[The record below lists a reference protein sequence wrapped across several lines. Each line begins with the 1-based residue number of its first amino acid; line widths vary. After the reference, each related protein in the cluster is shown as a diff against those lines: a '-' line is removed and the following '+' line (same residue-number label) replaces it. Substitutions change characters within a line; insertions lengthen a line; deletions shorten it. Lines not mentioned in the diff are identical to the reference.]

1 MAVIA
6 PGLIESRSPRRFW
19 FMAPAACRC
28 SSAASSEAS
37 RPMRLAVAAAWRRT
51 AEVCSRTKSDSFSSI
66 GLDGCL
72 VRWLN
77 CSSME
82 TVYQKELSMANNG
95 KWDLA
100 RQVATVVGALFQV
113 LAPVIV
119 PIGAIAKETP
129 SLVIPADY
137 AFAIWGPFLLCLA
150 YATYQALPAN
160 GKNPLLQRV
169 GWFLA
174 GAFFLNGLW
183 EVLVPLRQPVVL
195 QAILAGIFACLA
207 VGYVRLVRSDR
218 SVWNRVDR
226 WLVAL
231 PLGLLFGWITAANVV
246 SFNDTLVEL
255 GLSGSGVGG
264 ALAGAFL
271 LLVGAVLASVVIL
284 VSGAG
289 PLQSLL
295 AYAGAVLWAP
305 TGVVVNQYDASLLT
319 TGAALLSGALV
330 AIAIINTL
338 RGRRPHIGASRSV
351 RPEAA
356 GGEADSFS
364 PWTNFF

>member
-51 AEVCSRTKSDSFSSI
+51 AEVCWRTKSDSFSSI

-72 VRWLN
+72 VWWLN
-77 CSSME
+77 CSFIE
-82 TVYQKELSMANNG
+82 RVYQKELSMSNNA

-113 LAPVIV
+113 LAPAIV

-137 AFAIWGPFLLCLA
+137 AFAIWGPIFLLCLA

-160 GKNPLLQRV
+160 GQNPLLRRV
-169 GWFLA
+169 GWFFA

-183 EVLVPLRQPVVL
+183 EVFVPLRQPVLL
-195 QAILAGIFACLA
+195 QAILAGIFVCLA
-207 VGYVRLVRSDR
+207 ISYLRLVGFERGVLNPADQ
-218 SVWNRVDR
+218 WF
-226 WLVAL
+226 VAL
-231 PLGLLFGWITAANVV
+231 PLGLLFG
-246 SFNDTLVEL
+246 
-255 GLSGSGVGG
+255 
-264 ALAGAFL
+264 
-271 LLVGAVLASVVIL
+271 
-284 VSGAG
+284 
-289 PLQSLL
+289 
-295 AYAGAVLWAP
+295 
-305 TGVVVNQYDASLLT
+305 
-319 TGAALLSGALV
+319 
-330 AIAIINTL
+330 
-338 RGRRPHIGASRSV
+338 
-351 RPEAA
+351 
-356 GGEADSFS
+356 
-364 PWTNFF
+364 

>member
-1 MAVIA
+1 M
-6 PGLIESRSPRRFW
+6 SN
-19 FMAPAACRC
+19 
-28 SSAASSEAS
+28 
-37 RPMRLAVAAAWRRT
+37 
-51 AEVCSRTKSDSFSSI
+51 K
-66 GLDGCL
+66 
-72 VRWLN
+72 
-77 CSSME
+77 
-82 TVYQKELSMANNG
+82 G

-113 LAPVIV
+113 LAPAIV

-137 AFAIWGPFLLCLA
+137 AFAIWGPIFLLCLA

-160 GKNPLLQRV
+160 GQNPLLQRV

-207 VGYVRLVRSDR
+207 VGYVRLVRSDS

-255 GLSGSGVGG
+255 GLLGSGVGG

-271 LLVGAVLASVVIL
+271 LCVSRCVVHTQKDGAGRRVVKDGAFL
-284 VSGAG
+284 FAARPSYPLSGLPSPVSGPMALFLG
-289 PLQSLL
+289 PALPAFFSL
-295 AYAGAVLWAP
+295 ARVVSAP
-305 TGVVVNQYDASLLT
+305 G
-319 TGAALLSGALV
+319 
-330 AIAIINTL
+330 
-338 RGRRPHIGASRSV
+338 
-351 RPEAA
+351 
-356 GGEADSFS
+356 FS
-364 PWTNFF
+364 